1 MSAGS
6 MANQVFSQ
14 KELIYCDQAATSFP
28 KPPRMAEAINRALT
42 EQSASPGRSAHRMS
56 LAAARVVF
64 EARET
69 LAELFGASDSSRIA
83 FTGNVTQALNMA
95 LMGYLRPGDHVL
107 TTCLE
112 HNSVVRPLAWL
123 AKERGINY
131 EIIPSTKEG
140 IISPADFA
148 AKITGRTRMAVVN
161 HASNVTG
168 VILPIKEIK
177 TVLGSIPLL
186 LDAAQTA
193 GALPID
199 VGEEYADM
207 VAFTG
212 HKSLLGP
219 TGTGGIWIRPGLE
232 IASFFRGGTGSQSEK
247 EDHPEFMPDR
257 LEAGTQNV
265 HGLAGLSASV
275 RFIIETGIGNIRDRE
290 LELTSRFL
298 SGLSRIKGVT
308 IYGPPDAD
316 SRVALVSMN
325 MAGWSPSDL
334 ARVLD
339 VEFGIMTR
347 AGLHCS
353 PWTHRA
359 IGTYPSGAVRFSFG
373 MFNTIDEIDRVL
385 SVLEGLSRR
394 KI

>member
-1 MSAGS
+1 MP
-6 MANQVFSQ
+6 NQVFSQ
-14 KELIYCDQAATSFP
+14 NELIYCDQAATSFP

-69 LAELFGASDSSRIA
+69 LADLFGASDSSRIA

-95 LMGYLRPGDHVL
+95 LMGYLRTGDHVL

-131 EIIPSTKEG
+131 EIIPSTKDG

-148 AKITGRTRMAVVN
+148 AKITGRTRMAIVN

-186 LDAAQTA
+186 LDTAQTA

-275 RFIIETGIGNIRDRE
+275 RFIIETGIENIRGRE

-308 IYGPPDAD
+308 VYGPPDAG

-373 MFNTIDEIDRVL
+373 MYNTIEEIDRVL

-394 KI
+394 KK

>member
-1 MSAGS
+1 MRYMPSR
-6 MANQVFSQ
+6 VFSQ

-28 KPPRMAEAINRALT
+28 KPPRVAEAVNRVLT

-64 EARET
+64 ETRET
-69 LAELFGASDSSRIA
+69 LAELFGARDSSRIA
-83 FTGNVTQALNMA
+83 FTSNVTQALNIA
-95 LMGYLRPGDHVL
+95 LMGYLRAGDHVL

-112 HNSVVRPLAWL
+112 HNSVTRPLAWL

-131 EIIPSTKEG
+131 EIIPSTEDG
-140 IISPADFA
+140 IISPADFGP
-148 AKITGRTRMAVVN
+148 KVTGRTRMAIVN

-168 VILPIKEIK
+168 VIVPLKEIK
-177 TVLGSIPLL
+177 TVLGSVPLL
-186 LDAAQTA
+186 LDVAQTA
-193 GALPID
+193 GAIPID
-199 VGEEYADM
+199 VEEEYADM

-265 HGLAGLSASV
+265 HGLAGLSAAV
-275 RFIIETGIGNIRDRE
+275 RFIIETGIENIRDRE
-290 LELTSRFL
+290 LKLTNRFL
-298 SGLSRIKGVT
+298 SGLRQIKSVT
-308 IYGPPDAD
+308 IYGPQDAG

-339 VEFGIMTR
+339 EEFGIMTR

-353 PWTHRA
+353 PWTHRT

-373 MFNTIDEIDRVL
+373 LFNTGEEIDRVL
-385 SVLEGLSRR
+385 SVLEDLGRR
-394 KI
+394 KV